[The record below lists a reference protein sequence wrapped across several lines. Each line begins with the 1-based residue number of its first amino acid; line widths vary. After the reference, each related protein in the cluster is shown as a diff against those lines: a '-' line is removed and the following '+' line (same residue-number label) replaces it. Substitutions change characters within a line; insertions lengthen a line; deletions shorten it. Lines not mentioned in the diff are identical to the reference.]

1 MPKLSIIVAVADDLA
16 IGKDNGLLC
25 HIPGDLK
32 RFKKLTTGHTV
43 IMGRKT
49 LESLPNGPLP
59 NRRNIVITH
68 HPETLP
74 DGCVSAVSLDDA
86 IAKGAEDD
94 ETFIIGGGQI
104 YSQAI
109 EKADMLYLTR
119 IHSAFPDAATFFPKY
134 DATNY
139 DEVFCERH
147 EPSEKCKYAF
157 SFVNLKR
164 K

>member
-1 MPKLSIIVAVADDLA
+1 MPKLSIIVALADDLA

-32 RFKKLTTGHTV
+32 RFKTLTTGHTV

-86 IAKGAEDD
+86 IAKGAEGD
-94 ETFIIGGGQI
+94 EIFVIGGGQI
-104 YSQAI
+104 YKQAI
-109 EKADMLYLTR
+109 AKADKLYLTK
-119 IHSAFPDAATFFPKY
+119 IHAAFPDADTFFPEF
-134 DATNY
+134 DCSAFEET
-139 DEVFCERH
+139 FCEKH
-147 EPSEKCKYAF
+147 EPSEKCQYAF
-157 SFVNLKR
+157 SFVDLKR

>member
-32 RFKKLTTGHTV
+32 RFKELTTGHTV

-68 HPETLP
+68 RPETLP
-74 DGCVSAVSLDDA
+74 EGCVSASSLDEA
-86 IAKGAEDD
+86 IAKSAEDD
-94 ETFIIGGGQI
+94 EIFGL
-104 YSQAI
+104 S
-109 EKADMLYLTR
+109 R
-119 IHSAFPDAATFFPKY
+119 SSHFPHPG
-134 DATNY
+134 
-139 DEVFCERH
+139 H
-147 EPSEKCKYAF
+147 
-157 SFVNLKR
+157 
-164 K
+164 

>member
-1 MPKLSIIVAVADDLA
+1 MPKISIIVAVADDLA

-32 RFKKLTTGHTV
+32 RFKELTTGHTV

-68 HPETLP
+68 RPETLP
-74 DGCVSAVSLDDA
+74 EGCVPAVSLDDA
-86 IAKGAEDD
+86 ISKGAEDD
-94 ETFIIGGGQI
+94 EIFIIGGGQI

-109 EKADMLYLTR
+109 AKADMLYLTR
-119 IHSAFPDAATFFPKY
+119 IHSAFPDADTFFPEY
-134 DATNY
+134 DAADY
-139 DEVFCERH
+139 DEVFYERH
-147 EPSEKCKYAF
+147 EPSEKYKYSF
-157 SFVNLKR
+157 SFIYLKKR
-164 K
+164 